1 MAFLSTVMLRCATNP
16 FLLSPD
22 QLYCERPLRTSFGL
36 DCHDTDQANLNFS
49 TRYVYGA
56 GSGTNSV
63 GTNPLPSYRR
73 SSSSSS
79 IIIVVASRCVE
90 PRCGRSSIFS
100 WREVFFYSYSIVRKI
115 HRNNTYQTGIQLS
128 NIHA

>member
-56 GSGTNSV
+56 GSGRNESPAIV
-63 GTNPLPSYRR
+63 P
-73 SSSSSS
+73 S
-79 IIIVVASRCVE
+79 IIIIIVDHHRRRVALR
-90 PRCGRSSIFS
+90 
-100 WREVFFYSYSIVRKI
+100 
-115 HRNNTYQTGIQLS
+115 
-128 NIHA
+128 